1 MAGGLR
7 ALAVHWGVLGWLP
20 QPTDGSR
27 LLGLRLMPAAAV
39 CRHVRTAGTFIARPL
54 QRRSLFYLPLQHLFH
69 PSLSFSKPHAPR
81 LRRPALVYPRTQ
93 PLPAR
98 TGEGKRARLVGRCAR
113 TTRVENHTVK
123 SSVDAPSMSGG
134 LWCFMTSLLFIP
146 FIQKR

>member
-7 ALAVHWGVLGWLP
+7 ALAVRWGVLGWLP

-39 CRHVRTAGTFIARPL
+39 CRHARTASTFIAKL
-54 QRRSLFYLPLQHLFH
+54 LHCRSLFYLPLPHLFH

-81 LRRPALVYPRTQ
+81 LRRPALVHPRTQ

-98 TGEGKRARLVGRCAR
+98 TEGGGKIARLVGRCAR
-113 TTRVENHTVK
+113 TTHFDTT
-123 SSVDAPSMSGG
+123 P
-134 LWCFMTSLLFIP
+134 LSLQLMP
-146 FIQKR
+146 RA